1 MAIMLLLGLCNVEGG
16 KLLVRD
22 DDPDEIELNATAM
35 KDNKDVNL
43 YSKTFLA
50 EGKSITKIN

>member
-1 MAIMLLLGLCNVEGG
+1 MAIALLLGLYTVSAHR
-16 KLLVRD
+16 LHVRD
-22 DDPDEIELNATAM
+22 DDPDEIELNGTAM
-35 KDNKDVNL
+35 KDQKDVNL

>member
-1 MAIMLLLGLCNVEGG
+1 MLLLGLCNVEGG